1 MSSPRPDGLTEA
13 KNLDHKQFGL
23 EKTLK
28 VLKGCHDATAT
39 QLVQTLTKKVDA
51 YVGEAE
57 PSDDLTLLAIC
68 DTPKEE
74 SWTLSRSITLDNDV
88 SQVTELNQFVQSV
101 TEELQFDNALSKRIK
116 LAVEEVVVNIM
127 DYAYVADIKGQLKV
141 EAMANDKRL
150 RFVFTDSGRPFD
162 PTSVSRADT
171 TLTVED
177 RPIGGLGILLV
188 RNLMDT
194 INYERIDGQNVL
206 RIEKRI

>member
-1 MSSPRPDGLTEA
+1 M
-13 KNLDHKQFGL
+13 
-23 EKTLK
+23 
-28 VLKGCHDATAT
+28 
-39 QLVQTLTKKVDA
+39 
-51 YVGEAE
+51 
-57 PSDDLTLLAIC
+57 
-68 DTPKEE
+68 
-74 SWTLSRSITLDNDV
+74 
-88 SQVTELNQFVQSV
+88 

-171 TLTVED
+171 VED